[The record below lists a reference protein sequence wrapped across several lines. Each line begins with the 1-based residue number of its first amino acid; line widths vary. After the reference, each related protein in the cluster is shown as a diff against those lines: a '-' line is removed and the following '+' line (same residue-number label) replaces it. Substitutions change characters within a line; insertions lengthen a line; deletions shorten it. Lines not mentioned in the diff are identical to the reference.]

1 MCVQGLVIHTPQRA
15 LPKHVIR
22 HLRNNFGGV
31 GEGKAVLKKVHSVAG
46 VIAYA
51 VSCGTI
57 YLGMERMGR
66 DALGVSAAS
75 IGVCTAAFVIASR
88 LSGVTSE
95 KRESP

>member
-1 MCVQGLVIHTPQRA
+1 M
-15 LPKHVIR
+15 
-22 HLRNNFGGV
+22 
-31 GEGKAVLKKVHSVAG
+31 LKKVHSVGG

-66 DALGVSAAS
+66 DGLGVSAAC

-88 LSGVTSE
+88 LSGMPSE
-95 KRESP
+95 KKESP